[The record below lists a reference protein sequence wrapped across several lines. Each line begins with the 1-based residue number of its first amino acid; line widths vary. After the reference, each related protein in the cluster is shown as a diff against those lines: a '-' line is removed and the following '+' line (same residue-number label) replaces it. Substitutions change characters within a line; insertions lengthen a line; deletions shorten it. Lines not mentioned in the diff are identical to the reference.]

1 MKDEEFNLEEIE
13 SSLTLDGYR
22 SLKGDCDPLTGD
34 TTRTGV
40 KRQIGNLGECQ
51 ETSLEYDVK
60 KRYTGTWTV
69 STYVLMWV
77 FVCDDPRTSWTFQL
91 VVKGREFFHWNHS
104 QISRTFPLGVRSLT
118 DW

>member
-1 MKDEEFNLEEIE
+1 MKDEELNLEEIK
-13 SSLTLDGYR
+13 SSHTLGGYK

-34 TTRTGV
+34 TTRTGA

-60 KRYTGTWTV
+60 ERYTGAWSV

-77 FVCDDPRTSWTFQL
+77 LVCDDPRTSWSFQL
-91 VVKGREFFHWNHS
+91 VAKGRKFFTGNTHK
-104 QISRTFPLGVRSLT
+104 
-118 DW
+118 